1 MNLRKPTSAVRDATA
16 LRPIREQNE
25 MSPVGK
31 NGCGGGSTGTALS
44 RTRRRPAV
52 GSTIPSVRWGAITS
66 SNHVSWKE
74 SGRALPP
81 VGIAEI
87 LEPPRMRQ
95 RPFGIGSDLARWRIH
110 DAAIKRA
117 SYRTPRPALCRASI
131 PKTKNTASPQMAA
144 DEAARR
150 NTQFPTAPDLATARE
165 PLAAKPPA

>member
-74 SGRALPP
+74 SGRSLPP
-81 VGIAEI
+81 VQQARNSGTRPRFI
-87 LEPPRMRQ
+87 LASVK
-95 RPFGIGSDLARWRIH
+95 FLS
-110 DAAIKRA
+110 RA
-117 SYRTPRPALCRASI
+117 LTALNFDNVIDRGA
-131 PKTKNTASPQMAA
+131 
-144 DEAARR
+144 EAAAVRGVVLDTPAG
-150 NTQFPTAPDLATARE
+150 NAAPR
-165 PLAAKPPA
+165 AAPAHL